1 MVRPRTVQGG
11 EDGTVAVPTKKPKS
25 ETDASLDTPWK
36 VVVYNDPVNLMSFV
50 TYAFRKVFSY
60 PEERAHALMMEV
72 HVKGKSIVWTGARE
86 KAEFYVQQL
95 QGLQLLAA
103 LKRAS

>member
-1 MVRPRTVQGG
+1 MAKSFVRMGD
-11 EDGTVAVPTKKPKS
+11 DGTVAAPVKKPKVV
-25 ETDASLDTPWK
+25 TDAALGTPWK
-36 VVVYNDPVNLMSFV
+36 VVVYNDPINLMSFV

-72 HVKGKSIVWTGARE
+72 HLKGRSIVWTGARE

-103 LKRAS
+103 MKRAS